1 MMRNQVMDMIEK
13 EKLIV
18 IVRGVEREKLI
29 FLAEAMYEG
38 GVRLPELT
46 FDAAGHTTD
55 EEFRMLAAMDGEA
68 ITALAKKYVAVIKN
82 ASCG

>member
-1 MMRNQVMDMIEK
+1 
-13 EKLIV
+13 
-18 IVRGVEREKLI
+18 
-29 FLAEAMYEG
+29 MYEG
-38 GVRLPELT
+38 GVRLLELT